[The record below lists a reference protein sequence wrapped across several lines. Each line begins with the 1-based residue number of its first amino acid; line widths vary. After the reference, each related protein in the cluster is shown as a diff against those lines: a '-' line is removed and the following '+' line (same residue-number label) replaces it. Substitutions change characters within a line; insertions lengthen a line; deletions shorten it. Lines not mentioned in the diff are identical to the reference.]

1 MSYSGVTEGS
11 GDGEFYMP
19 GGVAVDGSG
28 NVYVSDFGSDSIHK
42 FSSSGRF
49 LAKWGT
55 YCSGDG
61 QFIEPQGVAVDGS
74 GNVYVADYGNHRI
87 QKFSSSG
94 RFLAKWGTYGSGDGQ
109 FIEPQG
115 VAVDGSGN
123 VYVSDIFKN
132 RIQKFAATTRPTH
145 TPYPTYTRVPPPTTT
160 PRPTIDL
167 GAACKV
173 EWRDALDYARVMGTL
188 YPPSCTLPCEYRVE
202 YADLM
207 GYWIND
213 CAR

>member
-28 NVYVSDFGSDSIHK
+28 NVYVADGGN
-42 FSSSGRF
+42 FS
-49 LAKWGT
+49 
-55 YCSGDG
+55 
-61 QFIEPQGVAVDGS
+61 
-74 GNVYVADYGNHRI
+74 I

-132 RIQKFAATTRPTH
+132 RIQKFAATTSRRIH
-145 TPYPTYTRVPPPTTT
+145 RIRRTPECT
-160 PRPTIDL
+160 P
-167 GAACKV
+167 AHNH
-173 EWRDALDYARVMGTL
+173 
-188 YPPSCTLPCEYRVE
+188 S
-202 YADLM
+202 
-207 GYWIND
+207 
-213 CAR
+213 

>member
-1 MSYSGVTEGS
+1 MGQVTS
-11 GDGEFYMP
+11 TSQTSLKTAFRSSLPLLADAYT
-19 GGVAVDGSG
+19 
-28 NVYVSDFGSDSIHK
+28 VSDVHPS
-42 FSSSGRF
+42 
-49 LAKWGT
+49 
-55 YCSGDG
+55 
-61 QFIEPQGVAVDGS
+61 
-74 GNVYVADYGNHRI
+74 
-87 QKFSSSG
+87 
-94 RFLAKWGTYGSGDGQ
+94 
-109 FIEPQG
+109 
-115 VAVDGSGN
+115 
-123 VYVSDIFKN
+123 
-132 RIQKFAATTRPTH
+132 
-145 TPYPTYTRVPPPTTT
+145 VPPPTTT